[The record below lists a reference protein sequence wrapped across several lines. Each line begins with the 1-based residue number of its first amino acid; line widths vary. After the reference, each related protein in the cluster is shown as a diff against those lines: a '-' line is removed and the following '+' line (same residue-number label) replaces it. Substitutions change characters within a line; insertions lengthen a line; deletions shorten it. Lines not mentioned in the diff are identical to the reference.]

1 MSTPRHLAPAQQYFM
16 DFNEL
21 ENATFA
27 EIAET
32 LRSVRK
38 REHQLDKIHSILS
51 EKFQEASSAHQEECD
66 KIRDL
71 VKGKPGELIGNTSE
85 MRAVRDQVR
94 HIATSIALVLVRGN
108 AGTGKEYVARSIHQ
122 LSDRKEKPFV
132 MLNCSTL
139 SDSNGSSAATN
150 SANTFES
157 ELFGYERGAF
167 TGATS
172 RRLGKAEQAAGG
184 TLFLDEVANLSPS
197 AQFKLLQFIQDGK
210 FSRQGSNIVQNADV
224 RIIASTARNLEQMIQ
239 QGLFREDLYYRL
251 NVFQIHLTELSQR
264 KTDILLL
271 ADYFIAKMNLKYGKK
286 ILRLSSPAIDMLL
299 SYHWPGNVRELE
311 NCIEHACLV
320 TTDVAINAYDLPPT
334 LQTDITSGT
343 ALLPEGTAPLSTLID
358 SYEREII
365 SEALRRHKGNMS
377 AAGRDLDLSPRVMH
391 YKVNRLG
398 IEVNKS

>member
-1 MSTPRHLAPAQQYFM
+1 M
-16 DFNEL
+16 DFDVL
-21 ENATFA
+21 ESTTFA
-27 EIAET
+27 QIAET

-38 REHQLDKIHSILS
+38 RDVQLHKIHHILS
-51 EKFQEASSAHQEECD
+51 EKFQAANLQHQEECD

-71 VKGKPGELIGNTSE
+71 VKGVPGELVGNTSE
-85 MRAVRDQVR
+85 MRSVRDQVR
-94 HIATSIALVLVRGN
+94 HIAPTIALVLVRGN
-108 AGTGKEYVARSIHQ
+108 AGTGKEYVAKSIHQ
-122 LSDRKEKPFV
+122 LSDRRDGPFV
-132 MLNCSTL
+132 TLNCGTL
-139 SDSNGSSAATN
+139 SDSNSGGNSGGGSVN
-150 SANTFES
+150 SFES

-172 RRLGKAEQAAGG
+172 RRLGKAELAQGG
-184 TLFLDEVANLSPS
+184 TLFLDEVASLGLN
-197 AQFKLLQFIQDGK
+197 AQIKLLQFIQDGK
-210 FSRQGSNIVQNADV
+210 FSRQGSNIVQNANV
-224 RIIASTARNLEQMIQ
+224 RIIASTAHNLEQMIQ
-239 QGLFREDLYYRL
+239 QGRFREDLYYRL
-251 NVFQIHLTELSQR
+251 NIFQIALPDLSQR

-311 NCIEHACLV
+311 NCMEHACLV

-334 LQTDITSGT
+334 LQTDVTSGT
-343 ALLPEGTAPLSTLID
+343 ALLPEGTAPLSTLMD

-398 IEVNKS
+398 IEVNKG

>member
-1 MSTPRHLAPAQQYFM
+1 M
-16 DFNEL
+16 DFDVL
-21 ENATFA
+21 ESTTFDQ
-27 EIAET
+27 IAET

-38 REHQLDKIHSILS
+38 REQQLDQIHNILS
-51 EKFQEASSAHQEECD
+51 EKFQEARSTHQEECD

-224 RIIASTARNLEQMIQ
+224 RLIASTARNLEQMIQ

-334 LQTDITSGT
+334 LQTDVTSGT

>member
-1 MSTPRHLAPAQQYFM
+1 M
-16 DFNEL
+16 DFTAL
-21 ENATFA
+21 ENSAFA

-38 REHQLDKIHSILS
+38 REFQLDKIHSILS

-139 SDSNGSSAATN
+139 SDSNGSAVIN

-172 RRLGKAEQAAGG
+172 RRLGKAELALGG
-184 TLFLDEVANLSPS
+184 TLFLDEVASLSVN
-197 AQFKLLQFIQDGK
+197 AQVKLLQFIQDGK

-224 RIIASTARNLEQMIQ
+224 RLIASSARNLEQMMQ

-251 NVFQIHLTELSQR
+251 NIFQIHLTDLSQR

-334 LQTDITSGT
+334 LQTDVTSGT

>member
-1 MSTPRHLAPAQQYFM
+1 M
-16 DFNEL
+16 DFAAL
-21 ENATFA
+21 ENSAFD

-38 REHQLDKIHSILS
+38 RDEQLNRIHYILS
-51 EKFQEASSAHQEECD
+51 QKFESANAAHLDECD

-71 VKGKPGELIGNTSE
+71 VKGKPGEIIGNTSE
-85 MRAVRDQVR
+85 MRSVRQQIR
-94 HIATSIALVLVRGN
+94 QIASTIALVLVRGN
-108 AGTGKEYVARSIHQ
+108 VGTGKEYVARSIHQ
-122 LSDRKEKPFV
+122 LSDRREKPFV

-139 SDSNGSSAATN
+139 SDSNGTSGNRGN
-150 SANTFES
+150 SGNFNSFES
-157 ELFGYERGAF
+157 EMFGYERGAF
-167 TGATS
+167 AGATS
-172 RRLGKAEQAAGG
+172 RRLGKAELASGG
-184 TLFLDEVANLSPS
+184 TLFLDEVASLSINS
-197 AQFKLLQFIQDGK
+197 QVKLLQFIQDGK
-210 FSRQGSNIVQNADV
+210 FNRQGSNIVQNADV
-224 RIIASTARNLEQMIQ
+224 RLIAGTARNLEEMIQ
-239 QGLFREDLYYRL
+239 QGSFREDLYYRL
-251 NVFQIHLTELSQR
+251 NIFQISLPDLTQR

-398 IEVNKS
+398 IEINKS

>member
-1 MSTPRHLAPAQQYFM
+1 M
-16 DFNEL
+16 DFDVL
-21 ENATFA
+21 ESSTFA
-27 EIAET
+27 QIAET

-139 SDSNGSSAATN
+139 SDSNGSAVIN

-224 RIIASTARNLEQMIQ
+224 RLIASSARNLEQMMQ

-251 NVFQIHLTELSQR
+251 NIFQIHLTDLSQR

-334 LQTDITSGT
+334 LQTDVTSGT

>member
-1 MSTPRHLAPAQQYFM
+1 M
-16 DFNEL
+16 DFDVL
-21 ENATFA
+21 ESTTFDQ
-27 EIAET
+27 IAET

-38 REHQLDKIHSILS
+38 REQQLDQIHNILS
-51 EKFQEASSAHQEECD
+51 EKFQEARSTHQEECD

-224 RIIASTARNLEQMIQ
+224 RLIASSARNLEQMMQ

-251 NVFQIHLTELSQR
+251 NIFQIHLTDLSQR

-334 LQTDITSGT
+334 LQTDVTSGT

>member
-1 MSTPRHLAPAQQYFM
+1 M
-16 DFNEL
+16 DFTAL
-21 ENATFA
+21 EKSAFD

-38 REHQLDKIHSILS
+38 RDEQLNRIHQILS
-51 EKFQEASSAHQEECD
+51 EKFGIANISHLEECD

-94 HIATSIALVLVRGN
+94 HIASTIALVLVRGN

-132 MLNCSTL
+132 TLNCSTL
-139 SDSNGSSAATN
+139 SDSNG
-150 SANTFES
+150 ANTSNSGVNSFES
-157 ELFGYERGAF
+157 EMFGYERGAF

-224 RIIASTARNLEQMIQ
+224 RLIASSARNLEAMMQ

-251 NVFQIHLTELSQR
+251 NVFQIHLTDLSQR

-271 ADYFIAKMNLKYGKK
+271 ADYFIAKMNLKYGKN

-320 TTDVAINAYDLPPT
+320 TTDVTINAYDLPPT
-334 LQTDITSGT
+334 LQTDVTSGT

-377 AAGRDLDLSPRVMH
+377 AAGRDLSLSPRVMH

>member
-1 MSTPRHLAPAQQYFM
+1 M
-16 DFNEL
+16 DFDVL
-21 ENATFA
+21 ESTTFA
-27 EIAET
+27 QIAET

-38 REHQLDKIHSILS
+38 RDLQWHKIHHILS
-51 EKFQEASSAHQEECD
+51 EKFQAANLQHQEECD

-71 VKGKPGELIGNTSE
+71 VKGVPGELVGNTSE
-85 MRAVRDQVR
+85 MRSVRDQVR
-94 HIATSIALVLVRGN
+94 HIAPTIALVLVRGN
-108 AGTGKEYVARSIHQ
+108 AGTGKEYVAKSIHQ
-122 LSDRKEKPFV
+122 LSDRRDGPFV
-132 MLNCSTL
+132 TLNCGTL
-139 SDSNGSSAATN
+139 SDGNSGGNSGGGSVN
-150 SANTFES
+150 SFES

-172 RRLGKAEQAAGG
+172 RRLGKAELAQGV
-184 TLFLDEVANLSPS
+184 TLFLDEVASLGLN
-197 AQFKLLQFIQDGK
+197 AQIKLLQFIQDGK
-210 FSRQGSNIVQNADV
+210 FSRQGSNIVQNANV
-224 RIIASTARNLEQMIQ
+224 RIIASTAHNLEQMIQ
-239 QGLFREDLYYRL
+239 QGRFREDLYYRL
-251 NVFQIHLTELSQR
+251 NIFQIALPDLSQR

-311 NCIEHACLV
+311 NCMEHACLV

-334 LQTDITSGT
+334 LQTDVTSGT
-343 ALLPEGTAPLSTLID
+343 ALLPEGTAPLSTLMD

-398 IEVNKS
+398 IEVNKG

>member
-1 MSTPRHLAPAQQYFM
+1 M
-16 DFNEL
+16 DFEAL
-21 ENATFA
+21 ENAAFT

-38 REHQLDKIHSILS
+38 RDEQLNQIHGILS
-51 EKFQEASSAHQEECD
+51 EKFSTANREHQEECD

-94 HIATSIALVLVRGN
+94 HIAPSIAMVLVRGN

-122 LSDRKEKPFV
+122 LSDRCERPFIT
-132 MLNCSTL
+132 LNCSTL
-139 SDSNGSSAATN
+139 SDSSN
-150 SANTFES
+150 SNSFES

-172 RRLGKAEQAAGG
+172 RRLGKAELASGG
-184 TLFLDEVANLSPS
+184 TLFLDEVANLSITS
-197 AQFKLLQFIQDGK
+197 QIKLLQFIQDGK

-224 RIIASTARNLEQMIQ
+224 RLIASSAKDLESMMQ

-251 NVFQIHLTELSQR
+251 NVFQIHLTDLSQR

-271 ADYFIAKMNLKYGKK
+271 ADYFIAKMNLKYGRN
-286 ILRLSSPAIDMLL
+286 IARLSSPAIDMLL

-311 NCIEHACLV
+311 NCMEHACLA
-320 TTDVAINAYDLPPT
+320 TTDVAINAYDLPPS
-334 LQTDITSGT
+334 LQTDVTSGT
-343 ALLPEGTAPLSTLID
+343 ALLPEGTAPLATLVD

-398 IEVNKS
+398 IEINKN